1 MAHSIDELM
10 MDLNAIANLPNVE
23 VLRRPCIRYT
33 RTVYNKVDPSGEKVC
48 MPDYLKLIPKD
59 GIINIPP
66 GVRSIVDVYEG
77 TIDRSYLG
85 MHEIPNR
92 RINFKRDRLGESIM
106 LIGKYAGTVTVATTK
121 YPTDEEG
128 NLLIIEPMYE
138 ATLAYSKASFL
149 KDNLSMKLQWR
160 DTMTPYRIH
169 DMDAERLIAACR
181 AELHT
186 MSRSD
191 FRELN
196 TMQRG
201 ARY

>member
-23 VLRRPCIRYT
+23 TLRRPCIRYT
-33 RTVYNKVDPSGEKVC
+33 RTVYNKVDPSGEKIS
-48 MPDYLKLIPKD
+48 MPDYLTLVPKNNK
-59 GIINIPP
+59 IEIPP
-66 GVRSIVDVYEG
+66 GVRAVVDVYEG
-77 TIDRSYLG
+77 LIARNTMA
-85 MHEIPNR
+85 MHEIPNPR
-92 RINFKRDRLGESIM
+92 VNFKRDRLGESI
-106 LIGKYAGTVTVATTK
+106 LLSGFCEGVVTVAITK

-138 ATLAYSKASFL
+138 AVLAYAKAAFL

-169 DMDAERLIAACR
+169 DMEAERLIAACR
-181 AELHT
+181 AELHGMT
-186 MSRSD
+186 RSD